1 MEMGH
6 PSCKGDIIIEN
17 DVWIGA
23 KSTIMSGV
31 KIRNGAIVGAC
42 SVVTKDVPPYAIVAG
57 NPAKVVKY
65 RFTEEQIEKL
75 LSIEWWDW
83 DEQKIRDNAM
93 LMWSSNID
101 EFIGNF
107 YKDLL

>member
-1 MEMGH
+1 MSMGH
-6 PSCKGDIIIEN
+6 PNCKGDIIIQN

-31 KIRNGAIVGAC
+31 KISNGALVGAC
-42 SVVTKDVPPYAIVAG
+42 SVVTKDVPPFAIVAG

-75 LSIEWWDW
+75 LSIAWWNW
-83 DEQKIRDNAM
+83 DEQKIKDNSM
-93 LMWSSNID
+93 DMWSDNIN
-101 EFIGNF
+101 EFINKF
-107 YKDLL
+107 YENK